1 MPRFRLASLLPG
13 LALLV
18 LGFLFLLDPI
28 LCADI
33 PLPTPRE
40 HYASPDPSAES
51 LLRLAASIGELDPS
65 QQLRILG
72 LLQVQPGSADG
83 KDPSI
88 DELLGILKSIN
99 WEKHRADVLELFLHR
114 SRVLDIIPAESKDW
128 LPIVHDS
135 LLFFLHHLDEKR
147 LVQRLFDQ
155 ARLPT
160 EADRGKYLLG
170 FLSQMPTLQK
180 IGQILA
186 RNPSIPGDLRAAL
199 QVLENSL
206 RTTHASDLTRFTL
219 EEIGEET
226 AKKYQI
232 EFSDQV
238 LAEATVGAVIRCS
251 LVLPGEEKRTEA
263 VVKIIK
269 PQAVSAMQEELAI
282 FDELTQYFAAH
293 RQTYEIGAI
302 PISETFENVRE
313 ALSKEIVI
321 VEEQKNLA
329 RAGHYYRG
337 NRRVLVPKLY
347 PLSTDRVT
355 FMEFVR
361 GEKVASAFD
370 GNTRSRAKL
379 ARRLLDLLAVDV
391 LLARTDEALFHG
403 DPHSGNVFHVLDDPA
418 DPFRLALLDWGLS
431 GNLPRSQRE
440 ALMQLFLGIFLK
452 DPKRLRNHVGALI
465 EGDSWKTESG
475 QKKVRHL
482 VKQTLTEV
490 KRGSAFD
497 VLGELMKN
505 LGRASYKIRF
515 SLGLFI
521 KAQITISGILSE
533 LDPKLKPDRYLV
545 SRLSNQVL
553 KEMPKRLLYTLWFP
567 AWNSHQYRSMLSNED
582 VKDIQFALIAR
593 GFRKLGRV
601 F

>member
-1 MPRFRLASLLPG
+1 MSRFRLLPLLPA
-13 LALLV
+13 LALFL
-18 LGFLFLLDPI
+18 LGFLVQLDPI
-28 LCADI
+28 LCADL
-33 PLPTPRE
+33 PLPTPQK
-40 HYASPDPSAES
+40 HYESPDPSAES

-65 QQLRILG
+65 QQLQILG
-72 LLQVQPGSADG
+72 LLQSQGSADG
-83 KDPSI
+83 EPPSI
-88 DELLGILKSIN
+88 DKLVAILKSIN

-114 SRVLDIIPAESKDW
+114 SRVLDIIPPASKDW

-160 EADRGKYLLG
+160 EADRGQYLLG
-170 FLSQMPTLQK
+170 FLSQTPTLQK

-186 RNPSIPGDLRAAL
+186 RNPAIPGDLRAAL

-206 RTTHASDLTRFTL
+206 RTTRASDLIRFTL
-219 EEIGEET
+219 EEIGDET
-226 AKKYQI
+226 AKRYQI
-232 EFSDQV
+232 QFSDQI
-238 LAEATVGAVIRCS
+238 LAEATVGAVLRCS
-251 LVLPGEEKRTEA
+251 LVLPGEEKRTDA

-282 FDELTQYFAAH
+282 FDQLTQYFATH
-293 RQTYEIGAI
+293 REAYEIGAI

-321 VEEQKNLA
+321 VEEQQNLVN
-329 RAGHYYRG
+329 AGRYYRG
-337 NRRVLVPKLY
+337 NGRVLVPKLY

-355 FMEFVR
+355 FMEFVH
-361 GEKVASAFD
+361 GEKVAATFA
-370 GNTRSRAKL
+370 GKARLRAKL
-379 ARRLLDLLAVDV
+379 ARRLLDLLTVNV
-391 LLARTDEALFHG
+391 ILAQTDEALFHG

-431 GNLPRSQRE
+431 GSLPHSQRE

-465 EGDSWKTESG
+465 EGDSWETESE
-475 QKKVRHL
+475 QKRIRQL
-482 VKQTLTEV
+482 VDQTLTEMKG
-490 KRGSAFD
+490 KRAFD

-505 LGRASYKIRF
+505 LTREGYKIRF
-515 SLGLFI
+515 NLGLFI

-553 KEMPKRLLYTLWFP
+553 KEMPKRLLCTLWFP

-593 GFRKLGRV
+593 GFRKLGAV

>member
-1 MPRFRLASLLPG
+1 MPRFRNASLVP
-13 LALLV
+13 
-18 LGFLFLLDPI
+18 GFLLPLTFLLHLGPI
-28 LCADI
+28 LCADV

-40 HYASPDPSAES
+40 HYDSPDPSAES

-72 LLQVQPGSADG
+72 LLQSQDSAG
-83 KDPSI
+83 GQNVSI
-88 DELLGILKSIN
+88 DELMAILKSID
-99 WEKHRADVLELFLHR
+99 WEKHRADILELFLHR
-114 SRVLDIIPAESKDW
+114 SRVLDIIPKESKDW

-147 LVQRLFDQ
+147 LVRRLFNQ

-160 EADRGKYLLG
+160 EADRGQYLLG
-170 FLSQMPTLQK
+170 FLSQTPTLQK

-219 EEIGEET
+219 EEIGEEA
-226 AKKYQI
+226 AKKYQVQ
-232 EFSDQV
+232 FSDQV
-238 LAEATVGAVIRCS
+238 LAEATVGAVLRCT
-251 LVLPGEEKRTEA
+251 LILPGQKKRTEA

-269 PQAVSAMQEELAI
+269 PHAVSAMQEELAI
-282 FDELTQYFAAH
+282 FDDLTRYFAAH
-293 RQTYEIGAI
+293 RETYEIGAI
-302 PISETFENVRE
+302 PISETFNNVRQ

-321 VEEQKNLA
+321 VEEQKNLT

-337 NRRVLVPKLY
+337 NPRVLVPKLY

-355 FMEFVR
+355 FMEFVH
-361 GEKVASAFD
+361 GEKVAAAFA
-370 GNTRSRAKL
+370 GKTRSRAKL

-391 LLARTDEALFHG
+391 LLAQTDEALFHG

-431 GNLPRSQRE
+431 GNLPHSQRE

-452 DPKRLRNHVGALI
+452 DSKRLRNHVGALI
-465 EGDSWKTESG
+465 EGDSWETESG
-475 QKKVRHL
+475 QKKVRRL
-482 VKQTLTEV
+482 VEQTLTGV
-490 KRGSAFD
+490 KGESAFD
-497 VLGELMKN
+497 ILGELMKN
-505 LGRASYKIRF
+505 LGREGYKIRF
-515 SLGLFI
+515 TLGLFI

-567 AWNSHQYRSMLSNED
+567 RWNSHQYRSMLSNED
-582 VKDIQFALIAR
+582 VRDIQFALIGRA
-593 GFRKLGRV
+593 FRKLGRV

>member
-1 MPRFRLASLLPG
+1 MPRFSLASLLPG
-13 LALLV
+13 LALLP
-18 LGFLFLLDPI
+18 LGFLVHLDPI

-40 HYASPDPSAES
+40 HYESPDPSAAS
-51 LLRLAASIGELDPS
+51 LLRLAASVGELDPS

-72 LLQVQPGSADG
+72 LVQSQGSPDG
-83 KDPSI
+83 QEPPI
-88 DELLGILKSIN
+88 DELIEILKSIN

-114 SRVLDIIPAESKDW
+114 SRVLDIIPSESKEEW

-147 LVQRLFDQ
+147 LVRRLFDQ

-160 EADRGKYLLG
+160 ETDRGQYLLG
-170 FLSQMPTLQK
+170 FLSRTPTLQK

-186 RNPSIPGDLRAAL
+186 RNPSIPSDLRAAL

-206 RTTHASDLTRFTL
+206 KTTTASDLIRFTL
-219 EEIGEET
+219 EEIGDEA
-226 AKKYQI
+226 AKKYQLQ
-232 EFSDQV
+232 FSDEV
-238 LAEATVGAVIRCS
+238 LAEATVGAVIRCT

-269 PQAVSAMQEELAI
+269 PQAVSAMREELAI
-282 FDELTQYFAAH
+282 FNKLTQYFSAH

-321 VEEQKNLA
+321 VEEQENLA
-329 RAGHYYRG
+329 RAAHYYRG

-355 FMEFVR
+355 FMEFVH
-361 GEKVASAFD
+361 GEKVAGAFA

-391 LLARTDEALFHG
+391 LLSQTDEALFHG

-431 GNLPRSQRE
+431 GTLPHSQRE

-465 EGDSWKTESG
+465 EGDSWKTTSG
-475 QKKVRHL
+475 QKKVRQL
-482 VKQTLTEV
+482 VEQTLTEV
-490 KRGSAFD
+490 KGEGAFD

-505 LGRASYKIRF
+505 LGREGYKIRF
-515 SLGLFI
+515 NLGLFI

-545 SRLSNQVL
+545 SRLSNQVM

-567 AWNSHQYRSMLSNED
+567 RWNSHEYRSMLSNED
-582 VKDIQFALIAR
+582 VRDIQFALIGR